1 MLSARMEEIVE
12 DHIQQLLSRAEEA
25 RAVAVTVSNSQ
36 ARLVMLEIARCYQR
50 LAECVAM
57 ARKAS

>member
-1 MLSARMEEIVE
+1 MAEIIE
-12 DHIQQLLSRAEEA
+12 DHVQQLLSRAEEA
-25 RAVAVTVSNSQ
+25 RAVAVTVSNPE

>member
-1 MLSARMEEIVE
+1 MAEIVE
-12 DHIQQLLSRAEEA
+12 DHIQRLLSRAEEA
-25 RAVAVTVSNSQ
+25 RAVAVTVSNPE

-57 ARKAS
+57 AREAS